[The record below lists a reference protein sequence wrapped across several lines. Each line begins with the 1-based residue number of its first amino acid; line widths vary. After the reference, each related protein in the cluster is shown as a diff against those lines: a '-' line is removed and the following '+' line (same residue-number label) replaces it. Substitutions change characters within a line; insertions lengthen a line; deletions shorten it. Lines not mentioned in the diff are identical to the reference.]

1 MKQSANGNANS
12 SGLTIGETAGLVI
25 GILALLVAVFS
36 SYRDWRSRKVS
47 INLGYLYKMK
57 YLQIGCRRIKEI

>member
-12 SGLTIGETAGLVI
+12 GGLTIGETAGLVI

-47 INLGYLYKMK
+47 INLGYLYTMK
-57 YLQIGCRRIKEI
+57 YLQIGCRRIKEM